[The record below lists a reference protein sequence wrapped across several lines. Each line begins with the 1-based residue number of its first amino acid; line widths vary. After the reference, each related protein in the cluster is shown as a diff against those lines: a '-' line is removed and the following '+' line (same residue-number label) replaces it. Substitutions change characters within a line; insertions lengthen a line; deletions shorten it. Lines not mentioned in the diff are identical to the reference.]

1 MKKRNSTLAIVATLL
16 SIAALVIFLVMPMFG
31 ADTGVYLLLEHVGD
45 LDASKWAKGVMIL
58 SYIFV
63 ALLALDIVL
72 CVIRGVNGKFFK
84 TLSRSGTFAIGVLG
98 MITYAMY
105 IINMFI
111 YDNKPLLHFV
121 NPFASADGHVC
132 HHITIFY
139 YVVSILIL
147 ARIIVQM
154 FAGGRDAYYKQIYA
168 HVEDVVEVEYNDE
181 CECEEVVEECECS
194 AEEKPVCENLPAC
207 ESECEC
213 EVASVVTP
221 APRRPM
227 EKNEDLRG
235 RGRSN
240 ARAIARDRDVVV
252 SYVDE
257 TAIFDSSDIQPAKEL
272 TLPEKIEVLIQEREY
287 HKPMTEEEIM
297 LYVTS
302 KCEVETKEN
311 PLSQSRYV
319 MYKDKAM
326 GFFHTL
332 KDGSVEIVAR
342 VEEDFARE
350 ITSQLDEATYSV
362 VPKSPKWIKIP
373 SSTPGNIVKAI
384 IDSSL
389 AETGIVA
396 DESKAQESQYKK
408 RLRDAKKKGIAD
420 VKSIS
425 ESFKGV
431 EDVEVKKA
439 DKRNYISIKKDG
451 KTLAFVNGKDIDF
464 KLTVK
469 ADESRLAYYEN
480 SGISV
485 TKATFPTTPGWYTI
499 ESEGDISL
507 DMIKTILN
515 DAYKAN

>member
-16 SIAALVIFLVMPMFG
+16 SVSALVIFLVMPMFG
-31 ADTGVYLLLEHVGD
+31 IDTGIYLLQEHVGD
-45 LDASKWAKGVMIL
+45 LDASKWAKGIMMLAYV
-58 SYIFV
+58 FV
-63 ALLALDIVL
+63 ALLVLDIVL
-72 CVIRGVNGKFFK
+72 DIARGINGKFFK

-98 MITYAMY
+98 MMTFAMY
-105 IINMFI
+105 IVNMFI
-111 YDNKPLLHFV
+111 YDSKPLLHFI
-121 NPFASADGHVC
+121 NPFSSADGHVC
-132 HHITIFY
+132 HHITIGF
-139 YVVSILIL
+139 YVVVLLLL

-154 FAGGRDAYYKQIYA
+154 FAGSRDEYYKQVYA
-168 HVEDVVEVEYNDE
+168 NLDNIEAEDDE
-181 CECEEVVEECECS
+181 CECEDKVEECQCIVESDTVCDC
-194 AEEKPVCENLPAC
+194 APVCE
-207 ESECEC
+207 CEC
-213 EVASVVTP
+213 DSVAVAPP
-221 APRRPM
+221 APKRTM
-227 EKNEDLRG
+227 EKNDDLRG

-272 TLPEKIEVLIQEREY
+272 TLPERIAVLIQESSY

-342 VEEDFARE
+342 VDEEFAKE
-350 ITSQLDEATYSV
+350 LTSQLDGATYSV
-362 VPKSPKWIKIP
+362 VPKSLKWIKIP
-373 SSTPGNIVKAI
+373 ASTPANIVKAI
-384 IDSSL
+384 IDSSV

-408 RLRDAKKKGIAD
+408 RLRDAKKNGIAD

-425 ESFKGV
+425 ESFNGV

-469 ADESRLAYYEN
+469 ADETRLAYYEN

-499 ESEGDISL
+499 VSEGDISL